1 MALTKDEIS
10 WVAHLSRLEIND
22 TMCEKMAVQLSQ
34 VLDYIDKLDELNTD
48 GVEPLS
54 HPRAVTNVFR
64 DDLPTGSIENAQALK
79 NAPDKLNG
87 CFRVPRVIE

>member
-1 MALTKDEIS
+1 
-10 WVAHLSRLEIND
+10 
-22 TMCEKMAVQLSQ
+22 MCEKMAVQLSQ
-34 VLDYIDKLDELNTD
+34 VLDYIEKLNELNTD

-54 HPRAVTNVFR
+54 HPGAVTNVFR
-64 DDLPTGSIENAQALK
+64 DDVPAGSIENDQALK